1 MLGRPA
7 ERERPFFSRAWEE
20 DDTGRTDRR
29 GEPTVEAGFIV
40 GLIGLNN
47 GWGEK
52 GGRTGDCQVDAADGK
67 PESEALET
75 QAVVLTEFGRRKS

>member
-1 MLGRPA
+1 
-7 ERERPFFSRAWEE
+7 
-20 DDTGRTDRR
+20 
-29 GEPTVEAGFIV
+29 
-40 GLIGLNN
+40 LNN